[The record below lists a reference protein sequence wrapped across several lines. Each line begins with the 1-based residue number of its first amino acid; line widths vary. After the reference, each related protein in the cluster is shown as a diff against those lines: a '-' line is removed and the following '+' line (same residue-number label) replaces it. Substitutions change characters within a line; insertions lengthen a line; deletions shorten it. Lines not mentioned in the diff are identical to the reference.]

1 MYSDS
6 GSLLEQICKKFLLWI
21 VFEIDLF
28 ALSICLEVSADG
40 ELVYI
45 LERGKISSKCVR
57 VFGYSGDLV
66 REFAMRHS
74 ELKHPWCLCVSEE
87 GQVMVSDGSP
97 DYGTLGHSVRVFS
110 KEGKQVGKIGCSGKG
125 MGQFKDPRGL
135 VIDSRGNL
143 IVVDSGNHRLQIF

>member
-28 ALSICLEVSADG
+28 ALSICLEKFSCFKMC
-40 ELVYI
+40 I
-45 LERGKISSKCVR
+45 R
-57 VFGYSGDLV
+57 LV